1 MDKYITAFFIFLLFI
16 SKKSCNFAADFEKK
30 METFTFCGLGVDAW
44 ITIATVFA
52 MFTVLLF
59 TKLRSDVVFL
69 CAVGVLYIT
78 GVLDAKEALSGI
90 SQASV
95 AVVGVLFVVIAGLM
109 HTGVL
114 QWIVKHLLGIPNTYT
129 KAVMRLMLP
138 VAALS
143 SFLSNTTVV
152 ALFVN
157 IVKMWS
163 KRLGISPSKLL
174 IPLSYASGMGGV
186 CTLIGTPPNLI
197 ISGLYEEKT
206 GEAMNILATT
216 IPGLF
221 CLAIGVLSIIA
232 IRRLLPNRKA
242 PEEAFESTGD
252 YTVEMLVPSDNQH
265 IGQTVGELGLNTVH
279 GGSLI
284 ELRHFDDEKILSPVP
299 DDEPLMGGDR
309 LIYAGQIGDLLELE
323 ISHGLVNADHHV
335 FHYEDAPKSHHSLRT
350 AYITFGS
357 GLIGTTMGTN
367 GFEKEHKVTLVAV
380 SRRGCRIEESP
391 REVVLKAGDTLLLE
405 GVKELQ
411 ADTKMMSRDLHF
423 FESNDIPNIS
433 IRTFISSAIMIA
445 MVTLS
450 ALGVLPLLQS
460 AILAVF
466 AMLIFRCCSPEQAM
480 RSINWDILMIFACS
494 AVLGLAIQKTGI
506 AEMLA
511 TSILDICGTNPIV
524 VMTAICFAGTFI
536 TEFISNT
543 AAGAMFFPIMYEAA
557 VKLGYEPYPFLIA
570 LMIAVSSSF
579 ATPIGS
585 PTHMLVY
592 GPGGYRFSDFLRI
605 GLLMNIIILA
615 ANILIVNLVYPL
627 TPLP

>member
-1 MDKYITAFFIFLLFI
+1 MDSFVFLGF
-16 SKKSCNFAADFEKK
+16 
-30 METFTFCGLGVDAW
+30 GVDAW
-44 ITIATVFA
+44 ITIVTVFA

-59 TKLRSDVVFL
+59 TRIRSDVVFL
-69 CAVGVLYIT
+69 IAVGILHVT

-90 SQASV
+90 SQTSV

-114 QWIVKHLLGIPNTYT
+114 QWIVKHLLGTPKGY
-129 KAVMRLMLP
+129 ARSVLRLMLP

-163 KRLGISPSKLL
+163 KKLGISPSKLL

-197 ISGLYEEKT
+197 ISGLYEQQT
-206 GEAMNILATT
+206 GHAMNILATT

-221 CLAIGVLSIIA
+221 CLAVGVLSIIA
-232 IRRLLPNRKA
+232 FRKLLPNRQS
-242 PEEAFESTGD
+242 PEAAFESTGD

-265 IGQTVGELGLNTVH
+265 IGMTIGELGLNSVQ
-279 GGSLI
+279 GGSLVEI
-284 ELRHFDDEKILSPVP
+284 RHFDDEKIVSPVP

-323 ISHGLVNADHHV
+323 KSHGLVNADHPV
-335 FHYEDAPKSHHSLRT
+335 FHYDDAAKGSHHLRT
-350 AYITFGS
+350 AYINFGS
-357 GLIGTTMGTN
+357 HLIGTTMGTN
-367 GFEKEHKVTLVAV
+367 GFEKTHGVTLVAV
-380 SRRGCRIEESP
+380 SRLGSRIEESP
-391 REVVLKAGDTLLLE
+391 REVKLEAGDTLLLE
-405 GVKELQ
+405 SVKEFQ
-411 ADTKMMSRDLHF
+411 TDTKAMSHDLHF
-423 FESNDIPNIS
+423 FESEDIPNIGWG
-433 IRTFISSAIMIA
+433 TFVSSAIMIA
-445 MVTLS
+445 MVALS
-450 ALGVLPLLQS
+450 AFNVLPLLQC

-466 AMLIFRCCSPEQAM
+466 AMLIFRCCTPEQAM

-494 AVLGLAIQKTGI
+494 AVLGIAIQKTGI
-506 AEMLA
+506 AERMA
-511 TSILDICGTNPIV
+511 NGILDLCGTNPIV

-557 VKLGYEPYPFLIA
+557 LKLGYEPYPFLIA

-592 GPGGYRFSDFLRI
+592 GPGGYRFSDFLKI
-605 GLLMNIIILA
+605 GLLMNLIILA